1 MRKKEKAER
10 LKIEAIKEDA
20 DNGRVE
26 DLKLRLY
33 GIYSYWQL
41 ILEMYHGNKWVKYN

>member
-1 MRKKEKAER
+1 MRKKKAEK
-10 LKIEAIKEDA
+10 LKIGDVKVDA

-33 GIYSYWQL
+33 GIYSYFQL
-41 ILEMYHGNKWVKYN
+41 ILEMYYGNKWLK

>member
-10 LKIEAIKEDA
+10 LKIGAIKEDA

-26 DLKLRLY
+26 DLKLILY
-33 GIYSYWQL
+33 GIYGYCQL
-41 ILEMYHGNKWVKYN
+41 ILEIYHGNKWVK

>member
-1 MRKKEKAER
+1 MRKKEKAEK
-10 LKIEAIKEDA
+10 LKIGDVKVDA

-41 ILEMYHGNKWVKYN
+41 ILEMHYGIKWVK